1 MIRRPPRSTL
11 FPYTTLFR
19 SSWIEVCPCACESR
33 AFTFSDCMN
42 VNAVRAGRQLRY
54 LDVDTN
60 AAAGGVDRGG
70 ADLLPLRV
78 DNVRVAGQRR
88 LSWEIGRASCRE
100 RV

>member
-70 ADLLPLRV
+70 ADLFPLRV
-78 DNVRVAGQRR
+78 DNVRGGGQTR
-88 LSWEIGRASCRE
+88 LSWDGASPAPRP
-100 RV
+100 R